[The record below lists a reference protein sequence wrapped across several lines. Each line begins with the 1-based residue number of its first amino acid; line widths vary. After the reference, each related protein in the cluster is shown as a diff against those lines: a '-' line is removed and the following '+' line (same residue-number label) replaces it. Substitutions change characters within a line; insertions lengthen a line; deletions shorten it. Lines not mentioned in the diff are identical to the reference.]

1 MLVARSICRKPFHLT
16 TAVRFCR
23 SFSFRPT
30 PPTPSL
36 VDWLRT
42 PAWVKSVTDKI
53 PYRIVRK
60 SDVEL
65 GIDDDF
71 NRLPALEQI
80 RRAMHGPV
88 PIELPRLRND
98 RLAALLF
105 GGKELGTLSERE
117 ERDFREAYHR
127 ERLEFVG
134 DRIWEEVAVLVVFSL
149 APIQRLSTKA
159 AVPSLGPLQN
169 ETSRLTTNEMAAK
182 LAREFKLDKRL
193 GTTAIAHLADGWEAY
208 LTALL
213 FSNGRR
219 AVLEFLA
226 PVIKREFFEMHRPYD
241 ALPPLVFDQL
251 SAPTSRP
258 LLTEPLRF
266 RTLAAAIAGFTT
278 EIDRQKFPKCL
289 ETTDGYFA
297 LTLPGYP
304 QIRTP
309 TLPRKTR
316 ARRAL
321 ALCIAQGS
329 VVIDPKLAPPA
340 SAKSRALTAME
351 KMEPLRFPTLA
362 QATDKLFSVLVQRK
376 IPHYPETTGGQFT
389 LTLPGF
395 PLVCIP
401 RKPKSQ
407 LRRRL
412 VEQCIAQGSVVI
424 ELRDAPSSEV
434 PSDTS
439 PSTARSSSPPDSSAP
454 PANGSGP
461 SSSSSSSPP
470 ATTSSSSP
478 ALSADAPW
486 TSAPWPSA
494 PWPSAPWPAAP
505 WPGAPETRRPSSDP
519 PSADE
524 PPHFLSF
531 SDKVG
536 EHVEET
542 SVPDGDSALPSAAS
556 SATEVVP
563 SPPASPPH
571 VFTTEFPS
579 SSDALVSP
587 STPPVEPIDPSS
599 TLPASDDLELDM
611 IRDEAVAVELDVDPL
626 KETFA
631 DEMSP
636 KTAMDE
642 PERAMDDREVCVA
655 QGSVTID
662 PKIAPTASAQSREIS
677 AMKKMEPL
685 PFPTL
690 HQATE
695 RFFPILDQRKLPY
708 HREDGEGQ
716 VILTL
721 AGFPPVRAPRFPKSR
736 RTRRLVEQCIAQGSV
751 VIEPSAWSPTPSP
764 SGPAA
769 KSPLASAVAQAWSD
783 PAPAA
788 TATKNSLDQ
797 AESTSLEDEMN
808 KLLREWG
815 LLSEAV
821 SSPDAASS
829 EVPSDTSPS
838 TAPSTSLPDS
848 SASPAPGSEPPSSPA
863 SSSLATTSSSSGT
876 PSANAPSPGAPETL
890 LPSNDPPP
898 APSPADGPPHSLSLS
913 DQLGEPI
920 EESSAP
926 DAGSALPCAVS
937 PVTQDVPSPPA
948 DAPLLIATPTSAPS
962 IEAPVSPS
970 PSPVEE
976 PFDLSTSLPAGDD
989 ELELDTVR
997 DEAIA
1002 VELDTVRDE
1011 AVAVEL
1017 DVAVDSLEQMMTV
1030 DERSTR
1036 TAAAMNELEQAIDG
1050 REKVVPGDEVSG
1062 VAAVA
1067 VEGAEQSSDGE
1078 VAVEPLEEEEV
1089 IKETEDDNSQKQGG
1103 PNDGGGI
1110 GDNDEKKE

>member
-1 MLVARSICRKPFHLT
+1 MLVARRICRKPFHLT

-98 RLAALLF
+98 RLTALLF
-105 GGKELGTLSERE
+105 GEKEMGTLPERE

-193 GTTAIAHLADGWEAY
+193 GTTVIAHLADGWEAY

-226 PVIKREFFEMHRPYD
+226 PIIKPFRPDVPAASYRLAAQAD
-241 ALPPLVFDQL
+241 SVSGTSHLYRQA
-251 SAPTSRP
+251 SATFSSGVE
-258 LLTEPLRF
+258 LINHQPLRF

-278 EIDRQKFPKCL
+278 EIDRQKIPKCL

-309 TLPRKTR
+309 ALPRKTR

-340 SAKSRALTAME
+340 SAKSRALTAMK

-439 PSTARSSSPPDSSAP
+439 PSTARSTSPPDSSAP

-486 TSAPWPSA
+486 T
-494 PWPSAPWPAAP
+494 SAPWPAAP

-599 TLPASDDLELDM
+599 SLNASDDLELDM

-626 KETFA
+626 KETIA

-662 PKIAPTASAQSREIS
+662 PNIAPTASAQSRKIS

-690 HQATE
+690 KSATE
-695 RFFPILDQRKLPY
+695 RFFFILDQRKLPY

-721 AGFPPVRAPRFPKSR
+721 AGFPPVRAPRSPKSR
-736 RTRRLVEQCIAQGSV
+736 RTRRLVEQCIAQGSI
-751 VIEPSAWSPTPSP
+751 VIEP
-764 SGPAA
+764 
-769 KSPLASAVAQAWSD
+769 
-783 PAPAA
+783 
-788 TATKNSLDQ
+788 
-797 AESTSLEDEMN
+797 
-808 KLLREWG
+808 
-815 LLSEAV
+815 
-821 SSPDAASS
+821 PDAASS
-829 EVPSDTSPS
+829 DVPSDTSPS

-848 SASPAPGSEPPSSPA
+848 PASPATGSEPPSSPA

-876 PSANAPSPGAPETL
+876 PSASAPSPGAPETL

-898 APSPADGPPHSLSLS
+898 APSPADEPPHSLSLS
-913 DQLGEPI
+913 DQLSEPI

-926 DAGSALPCAVS
+926 DASSALPSTVS
-937 PVTQDVPSPPA
+937 PVPEDVPSPSA
-948 DAPLLIATPTSAPS
+948 DALLLIITPASAPS
-962 IEAPVSPS
+962 SDAPVSPS

-976 PFDLSTSLPAGDD
+976 PCDPSDSLPASDD
-989 ELELDTVR
+989 ELELELDTVR
-997 DEAIA
+997 DEAIT
-1002 VELDTVRDE
+1002 VELETATDE
-1011 AVAVEL
+1011 AVTVEVEL
-1017 DVAVDSLEQMMTV
+1017 DVDSLEEMMTV
-1030 DERSTR
+1030 AERSTR
-1036 TAAAMNELEQAIDG
+1036 TAATAAMDELEQAIDG
-1050 REKVVPGDEVSG
+1050 REKVVPGD

-1067 VEGAEQSSDGE
+1067 VEAGEQSSDGT
-1078 VAVEPLEEEEV
+1078 VADEPLEEEEV
-1089 IKETEDDNSQKQGG
+1089 VKATEDDYTLEQGG
-1103 PNDGGGI
+1103 LNGGGI
-1110 GDNDEKKE
+1110 SGGDEKKE